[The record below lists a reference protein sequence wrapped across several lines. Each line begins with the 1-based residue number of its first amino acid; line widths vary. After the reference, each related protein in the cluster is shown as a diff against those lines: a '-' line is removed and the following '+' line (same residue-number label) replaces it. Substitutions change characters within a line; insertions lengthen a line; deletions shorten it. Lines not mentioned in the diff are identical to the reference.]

1 MRIKFLFPLLGLI
14 LSCSLYQDTDLPDI
28 FFEYHD
34 FDILPLGRTISD
46 MIITENNQSVF
57 LTDYNNNSIIKI
69 DVNSEMA
76 VSGEIEIGSHPVAL
90 DLNSDNSV
98 IAIALEGESSII
110 TVETDQFQIIGE
122 YSIPLMNV
130 NDIVFFNDS
139 IVVISSRTDP
149 ACISLNLNSTEY
161 VNQSVLN
168 GELAMDQENKILY
181 VATSSSVKKYNWD
194 GERFSQ
200 DPNISDPYGFVGDV
214 HHFVFN
220 ATKNTIF
227 ACISSSND
235 AESNIQHIYSYSGS
249 DMTFAGKYLI
259 KSPGLAVAV
268 SNNGNRVFTAPTDA
282 DEIGVFIIEF
292 DQESKLESY
301 YYLSAG
307 NLTDR
312 GLVVDSNDQNLYIL
326 VNIPGDDDSFEPY
339 NDYSFD
345 LQRIKL

>member
-1 MRIKFLFPLLGLI
+1 M
-14 LSCSLYQDTDLPDI
+14 
-28 FFEYHD
+28 HD
-34 FDILPLGRTISD
+34 W
-46 MIITENNQSVF
+46 QC
-57 LTDYNNNSIIKI
+57 
-69 DVNSEMA
+69 
-76 VSGEIEIGSHPVAL
+76 
-90 DLNSDNSV
+90 SV
-98 IAIALEGESSII
+98 ISGSPSPSVS
-110 TVETDQFQIIGE
+110 TV
-122 YSIPLMNV
+122 S
-130 NDIVFFNDS
+130 
-139 IVVISSRTDP
+139 
-149 ACISLNLNSTEY
+149 
-161 VNQSVLN
+161 SVLN
-168 GELAMDQENKILY
+168 RSHTACNA
-181 VATSSSVKKYNWD
+181 ATSSSVKKYNWD

-282 DEIGVFIIEF
+282 DEIGVIIIEF

-312 GLVVDSNDQNLYIL
+312 GLVVDSNDENLYIL

>member
-1 MRIKFLFPLLGLI
+1 MKNLFPLLFCFFM
-14 LSCSLYQDTDLPDI
+14 SCSLYQDTESPKI
-28 FFEYHD
+28 YFEYSD
-34 FDILPLGRTISD
+34 FDILYLGRTISD
-46 MIITENNQSVF
+46 IIISDNGQNLF
-57 LTDYNNNSIIKI
+57 LSDYNNNSLLNI
-69 DVNSEMA
+69 DVSDKLKIL
-76 VSGEIEIGSHPVAL
+76 GEISMGSHPIAL
-90 DLNSDNSV
+90 DLNSDNSIIV
-98 IAIALEGESSII
+98 IALEGESTIY
-110 TVETDQFQIIGE
+110 TVGTQAFEIVNQ

-130 NDIVFFNDS
+130 NDIAFLNDS

-149 ACISLNLNSTEY
+149 ACISLNLNSSEY
-161 VNQSVLN
+161 ISQSVLN
-168 GELAMDQENKILY
+168 GELAMDQENDILY

-194 GERFSQ
+194 GDRFAQ
-200 DPNISDPYGFVGDV
+200 DSNISDPYGFVGDV

-220 ATKNTIF
+220 AANNTVF

-235 AESNIQHIYSYSGS
+235 DEKNIQHIYSYSGS

-268 SNNGNRVFTAPTDA
+268 SNNGERVFTAPTDA

-292 DQESKLESY
+292 DQESKLESH

-312 GLVVDSNDQNLYIL
+312 GLIVDSNNENLFIL

>member
-1 MRIKFLFPLLGLI
+1 MKNLFPLLFCFFM
-14 LSCSLYQDTDLPDI
+14 SCSLYQDTESPKI
-28 FFEYHD
+28 YFEYSD
-34 FDILPLGRTISD
+34 FDILNLGRTISD
-46 MIITENNQSVF
+46 IIISNNGQNLF
-57 LTDYNNNSIIKI
+57 LSDYNNNSLLNI
-69 DVNSEMA
+69 DVSDQLKIL
-76 VSGEIEIGSHPVAL
+76 GEISMGSHPIAL
-90 DLNSDNSV
+90 DLNSDNSIIV
-98 IAIALEGESSII
+98 IALEGESTIY
-110 TVETDQFQIIGE
+110 TVGTQAFEIVNQ

-130 NDIVFFNDS
+130 NDIAFLNDS

-149 ACISLNLNSTEY
+149 ACISLNLNSSEY
-161 VNQSVLN
+161 ISQSVLN
-168 GELAMDQENKILY
+168 GELAMDQENDILY

-194 GERFSQ
+194 GDRFSQ
-200 DPNISDPYGFVGDV
+200 DSNISDPYGFVGDV

-220 ATKNTIF
+220 AANNTVF

-235 AESNIQHIYSYSGS
+235 DEENIQHIYSFSGS

-268 SNNGNRVFTAPTDA
+268 SNNGERVFTAPTDA

-292 DQESKLESY
+292 DQESKLESH

-312 GLVVDSNDQNLYIL
+312 GLIVDSNNENLFIL

>member
-1 MRIKFLFPLLGLI
+1 MKNLFPLLFCFFM
-14 LSCSLYQDTDLPDI
+14 SCSLYQDTESPKI
-28 FFEYHD
+28 YFEYSD
-34 FDILPLGRTISD
+34 FDILNLGRTISD
-46 MIITENNQSVF
+46 IIISDNGQNLF
-57 LTDYNNNSIIKI
+57 LSDYNNNSLLNI
-69 DVNSEMA
+69 DVSDQLKIL
-76 VSGEIEIGSHPVAL
+76 GEISMGSHPIAL
-90 DLNSDNSV
+90 DLNSDNSIIV
-98 IAIALEGESSII
+98 IALEGESTIY
-110 TVETDQFQIIGE
+110 TVGTQAFEIVNQ

-130 NDIVFFNDS
+130 NDIAFLNDS

-149 ACISLNLNSTEY
+149 ACISLNLNSSEY
-161 VNQSVLN
+161 ISQSVLN
-168 GELAMDQENKILY
+168 GELAMDQENDILY

-194 GERFSQ
+194 GDRFAQ
-200 DPNISDPYGFVGDV
+200 DSNISDPYGFVGDV

-220 ATKNTIF
+220 AANNTVF

-235 AESNIQHIYSYSGS
+235 DEKNIQHIYSYSGS

-268 SNNGNRVFTAPTDA
+268 SNNGERVFTAPTDA

-292 DQESKLESY
+292 DQESKLESH

-312 GLVVDSNDQNLYIL
+312 GLIVDSNNENLFIL